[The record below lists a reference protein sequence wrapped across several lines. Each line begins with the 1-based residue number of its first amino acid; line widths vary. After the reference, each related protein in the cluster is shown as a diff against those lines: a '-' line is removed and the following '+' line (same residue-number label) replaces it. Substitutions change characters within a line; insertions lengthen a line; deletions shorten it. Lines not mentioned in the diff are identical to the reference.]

1 MKIAILEPLGVPA
14 EDLRML
20 AKPYLS
26 SDDELKITE
35 QTLETVTEQAD
46 FAGGAEAVIIANGAF
61 EREIIEKLPD
71 LKFVGVAFT
80 GFDHVDLN
88 ACRERDITVSNCAGY
103 ATSSVADLTFGLAI
117 GLLRELKAADGL
129 TREQKTKEGLRQTEL
144 AGLTFGVVGMGS
156 IGRKVAQIAQAFD
169 CHVIGFNRSP
179 FEMQDVEQVSLET
192 LLQESD
198 IVSLHVPLT
207 DETRGL
213 IAAEEL
219 AMMKDSAILINTARG
234 PVADSHALAEALSE
248 GRIRGA
254 GLDVFDTEPPVLADD
269 PLLHA
274 PNTLLAPHI
283 GFASEQAL
291 VKRAKMTY
299 ENLAAWRKGE
309 PQNEVT

>member
-1 MKIAILEPLGVPA
+1 M
-14 EDLRML
+14 
-20 AKPYLS
+20 
-26 SDDELKITE
+26 
-35 QTLETVTEQAD
+35 
-46 FAGGAEAVIIANGAF
+46 
-61 EREIIEKLPD
+61 
-71 LKFVGVAFT
+71 
-80 GFDHVDLN
+80 
-88 ACRERDITVSNCAGY
+88 
-103 ATSSVADLTFGLAI
+103 
-117 GLLRELKAADGL
+117 
-129 TREQKTKEGLRQTEL
+129 
-144 AGLTFGVVGMGS
+144 
-156 IGRKVAQIAQAFD
+156 AQIAQAFD